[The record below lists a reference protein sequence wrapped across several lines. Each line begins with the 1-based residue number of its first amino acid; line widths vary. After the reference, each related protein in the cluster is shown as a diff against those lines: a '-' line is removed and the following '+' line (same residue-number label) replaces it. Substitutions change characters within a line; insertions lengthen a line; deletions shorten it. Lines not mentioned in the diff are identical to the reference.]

1 MSNKV
6 IHDMIEAIEHFAQ
19 VQPDFPVYDIL
30 GQVHTYGDL
39 KKDSDSLAAQI
50 DRLGLPD
57 KSPVVVFGGQEY
69 EMLATFVALTKSG
82 HAYIPID
89 SHSALER
96 VAAIVEVAEP
106 SLIIAINDFPLA
118 DVAAPI
124 FSAEQVQTAFR
135 EGASY
140 ELSHTVQGD
149 DNYYIIFTSG
159 TTGKPKGVQISHNN
173 LLSFTNW
180 MITDKEFAT
189 PARPQML
196 AQPPYSFDLSVM
208 YWAPT
213 LALGGTLFALPSAV
227 TQDFKQLFETIL
239 SLPIAIWTSTPSFAD
254 MALLSDDF
262 NSQKLPQLTHFY
274 FDGEELTVKT
284 AQKLRDRFPQARII
298 NAYGPTEAT
307 VALSAVAVTDEMLQN
322 CKRLPIG
329 YTKADSPTFV
339 IDEEGQKVPNGQQG
353 EIIVCGPAVS
363 KGYLNNPEKTAEA
376 FFEFEGL
383 PAYHTGDVGSMTDEG
398 LLLYGGRMDF
408 QIKFNGFRIELE
420 DVSQNLNK
428 SKYIESAVAVPRY
441 NKDHKVQNLLAYVIL
456 KDGVAEQFE
465 REIDIT
471 KAIKEDLQD
480 IMMSY
485 MMPSKF
491 LYRETLPLTPNGKI
505 DIKGLISEVN
515 KR

>member
-39 KKDSDSLAAQI
+39 KKDSDSLAAHI
-50 DRLGLPD
+50 DRLELPD

-140 ELSHTVQGD
+140 ELNHPVQGD

-159 TTGKPKGVQISHNN
+159 TTGKPKGVQISHSN

-239 SLPIAIWTSTPSFAD
+239 SLPIAVWTSTPSFAD

-428 SKYIESAVAVPRY
+428 SKYIDSAVAVPRY

>member
-1 MSNKV
+1 MSNTA
-6 IHDMIEAIEHFAQ
+6 ITDMIKAIEHFAQ
-19 VQPDFPVYDIL
+19 TQPDFPVYNVL

-39 KKDSDSLAAQI
+39 KADSDALAAKI
-50 DRLGLPD
+50 DSLGLAP
-57 KSPVVVFGGQEY
+57 KSPVVVYGGQEY
-69 EMLATFVALTKSG
+69 EMLATFVALTKAG

-96 VAAIVEVAEP
+96 VTAILEVAEP
-106 SLIIAINDFPLA
+106 SLIIAIADFPLA
-118 DVAAPI
+118 DTDASILSLAEVRAAY
-124 FSAEQVQTAFR
+124 AEKTA
-135 EGASY
+135 Y
-140 ELSHTVQGD
+140 EMSHPVKGD

-159 TTGKPKGVQISHNN
+159 TTGKPKGVQISHDN

-189 PARPQML
+189 PSRPQML

-213 LALGGTLFALPSAV
+213 LALGGTLYALPSSL
-227 TQDFKQLFETIL
+227 TQDFKQLFEAIL
-239 SLPIAIWTSTPSFAD
+239 SLPVAIWTSTPSFAD
-254 MALLSDDF
+254 MAMLSEDF
-262 NSQKLPQLTHFY
+262 NSQKMPGITHFY

-284 AQKLRDRFPQARII
+284 AQKLRERFPEARII

-307 VALSAVAVTDEMLQN
+307 VALSAVAITDDMLATL
-322 CKRLPIG
+322 KRLPIG

-339 IDEEGQKVPNGQQG
+339 IDENGQKLPNGQQG

-383 PAYHTGDVGSMTDEG
+383 PAYHTGDVGTMTDEG

-408 QIKFNGFRIELE
+408 QIKFNGYRIELE

-428 SKYIESAVAVPRY
+428 SKYIEAAVAVPRY

-456 KDGVAEQFE
+456 KDGVAEQFD

-491 LYRETLPLTPNGKI
+491 LYRESLPLTPNGKI

-515 KR
+515 KS

>member
-96 VAAIVEVAEP
+96 VAAIVEVAKP

-118 DVAAPI
+118 NVEAPI

-140 ELSHTVQGD
+140 ELSQPVQGD

>member
-39 KKDSDSLAAQI
+39 KKDSDSLAAHI

-118 DVAAPI
+118 DVTAPI

-140 ELSHTVQGD
+140 ELSHPVQGD

-428 SKYIESAVAVPRY
+428 SKYVESAVAVPRY

>member
-124 FSAEQVQTAFR
+124 FSAEQVQAAFR

-140 ELSHTVQGD
+140 ELSHPVQGD

-189 PARPQML
+189 PERPQML

-428 SKYIESAVAVPRY
+428 SKYVESAVAVPRY

-456 KDGVAEQFE
+456 KEGVAEQFE

>member
-1 MSNKV
+1 MSNTA
-6 IHDMIEAIEHFAQ
+6 ITDMIETIEHFAQ
-19 VQPDFPVYDIL
+19 TQPDFPVYNVL

-39 KKDSDSLAAQI
+39 KADSDALAAKI
-50 DRLGLPD
+50 DSLGLAP
-57 KSPVVVFGGQEY
+57 KSPVVVYGGQEY
-69 EMLATFVALTKSG
+69 EMLATFVALTKAG

-96 VAAIVEVAEP
+96 VTAILEVAEP
-106 SLIIAINDFPLA
+106 SLIIAIADFPLA
-118 DVAAPI
+118 DTDAAI
-124 FSAEQVQTAFR
+124 LSLEEVRAAYAEKTA
-135 EGASY
+135 Y
-140 ELSHTVQGD
+140 EMSHPVKGD

-159 TTGKPKGVQISHNN
+159 TTGKPKGVQISHDN

-189 PARPQML
+189 PSRPQML

-213 LALGGTLFALPSAV
+213 LALGGTLYALPSSL
-227 TQDFKQLFETIL
+227 TQDFKQLFEAIL
-239 SLPIAIWTSTPSFAD
+239 SLPVAIWTSTPSFAD
-254 MALLSDDF
+254 MAMLSEDF
-262 NSQKLPQLTHFY
+262 NSKKMPGITHFY

-284 AQKLRDRFPQARII
+284 AQKLRERFPEARII

-307 VALSAVAVTDEMLQN
+307 VALSAVAIMDEMLATL
-322 CKRLPIG
+322 KRLPIG

-339 IDEEGQKVPNGQQG
+339 IDENGQKLPNGQQG

-383 PAYHTGDVGSMTDEG
+383 PAYHTGDVGTMTDEG

-408 QIKFNGFRIELE
+408 QIKFNGYRIELE

-428 SKYIESAVAVPRY
+428 SKYIEAAVAVPRY

-456 KDGVAEQFE
+456 KDGVAEQFD

-491 LYRETLPLTPNGKI
+491 LYRESLPLTPNGKI

-515 KR
+515 KS